1 MQYANGVAALWNAG
15 TVVANNVVW
24 MGNVGTVDGE
34 GGAVHNIG
42 SLKLINNVFTG
53 NRAVG
58 GGNDVRFGKEFDAA
72 QSANFFSVVFLQP
85 VGSIWMDAA
94 ATGSLTDGSSC
105 ADSAEMSQPECTVVN
120 FDTSHGGI
128 AGAVN
133 SCSPCGRCAPDSAGR
148 GAPGDCELCAEGKF
162 KS

>member
-72 QSANFFSVVFLQP
+72 QSANFFSVVLCL
-85 VGSIWMDAA
+85 I
-94 ATGSLTDGSSC
+94 C
-105 ADSAEMSQPECTVVN
+105 
-120 FDTSHGGI
+120 
-128 AGAVN
+128 
-133 SCSPCGRCAPDSAGR
+133 CSPTFPQRSRASNFPTLLKAQYSYSQLAASGWTRPPQVRSQTALRAQIPQKCLSPSAR
-148 GAPGDCELCAEGKF
+148 W
-162 KS
+162 